1 MTMGYLRQDL
11 ERLYYFEGQP
21 DRKASS
27 GAVWR
32 SALNPRFLPVILCR
46 LSHAL
51 YCRKHILL
59 ARFVSLLNFHW
70 FGMEIAMRCEIAP
83 GLCFPHTIGTV
94 IGAQRIGRNA
104 LIYHG
109 VTLGAKEM
117 DINYCPEMRPIVGDN
132 VIIGSGAKVLGGI
145 IIGNNVVIGANA
157 VVTHSIPDNATVG
170 GIPARVLCTKGRKGN

>member
-1 MTMGYLRQDL
+1 M
-11 ERLYYFEGQP
+11 
-21 DRKASS
+21 
-27 GAVWR
+27 
-32 SALNPRFLPVILCR
+32 
-46 LSHAL
+46 SHAFYKKKL
-51 YCRKHILL
+51 TIF
-59 ARFVSLLNFHW
+59 ARIISIMNFLF
-70 FGMEIAMRCEIAP
+70 FGIEIAMRCEIAP

-170 GIPARVLCTKGRKGN
+170 GIPARVLRTKGRKGN